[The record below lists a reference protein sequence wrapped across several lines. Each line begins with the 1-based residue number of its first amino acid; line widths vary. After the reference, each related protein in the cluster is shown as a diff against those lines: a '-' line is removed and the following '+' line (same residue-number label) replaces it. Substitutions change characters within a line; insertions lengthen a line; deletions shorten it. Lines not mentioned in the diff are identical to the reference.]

1 MLWGALGAQPVP
13 VVGRLVL
20 LWVGCVCVCGPTVD
34 DELSVL
40 LLRVLH
46 GVKCL
51 LGDAVQVHVPPVF
64 QHLKG
69 DVGVVDHGP
78 RRLPTNAHT
87 ALSTLA
93 PS

>member
-1 MLWGALGAQPVP
+1 M
-13 VVGRLVL
+13 
-20 LWVGCVCVCGPTVD
+20 D
-34 DELSVL
+34 NKLSVL

-46 GVKCL
+46 GVERL

-78 RRLPTNAHT
+78 RRLGINTI
-87 ALSTLA
+87 STFLTRCRG
-93 PS
+93 PCGV